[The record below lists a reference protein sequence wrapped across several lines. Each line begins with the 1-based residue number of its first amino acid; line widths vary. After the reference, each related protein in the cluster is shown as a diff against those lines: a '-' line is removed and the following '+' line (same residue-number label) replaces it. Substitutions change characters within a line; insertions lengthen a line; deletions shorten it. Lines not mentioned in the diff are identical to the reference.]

1 MYYKYEI
8 INNGK
13 EDILYLYLNMKYEF
27 SKELIGNDFKDL
39 SRRTKNFINSN
50 KINFN
55 GNKVYLIVDNIVVK
69 TVDISTVE
77 GNTMNYNLY
86 SPDHYMVN
94 IELVDSS
101 ISEITLREYLL
112 TQLFTYY
119 SFGLHNEVYKAIC
132 VLFNTYAYKMMSKN
146 KLIPFNDSFSTFDIV
161 DEYKTLSNYN
171 VLVENFNLIID
182 EVCGQFLS
190 YNNDFILPFIHYSN
204 NGYTLANKMY
214 PFLSSVKCLWDL
226 SSNEYINYHDYNY
239 NYLSK
244 ILNVEINSKSY
255 INIKNINNDKI
266 IIINDKNFSCSEFR
280 NILNLKSNNFY
291 IIVYEKYLR
300 IITIGCGNYY
310 GLSLFAAN
318 EIAKNGSRYNNILN
332 YFFPKTKLCK
342 YIKKEQ

>member
-39 SRRTKNFINSN
+39 SRRTKNFINTN
-50 KINFN
+50 KINFK

-77 GNTMNYNLY
+77 GNTMNFNIY

-101 ISEITLREYLL
+101 ISEISLREYLL

-119 SFGLHNEVYKAIC
+119 SLDLHNEVYKSIC

-146 KLIPFNDSFSTFDIV
+146 KFIPYNDSFSTYDII
-161 DEYKTLSNYN
+161 DEYKSTSNYN
-171 VLVENFNLIID
+171 SLVENFNIIID
-182 EVCGQFLS
+182 EVCGQFLA
-190 YNNDFILPFIHYSN
+190 YNNQFILPFIHYSN
-204 NGYTLANKMY
+204 NGYTLTNKLY
-214 PFLSSVKCLWDL
+214 PFLSSVKCLWDMA
-226 SSNEYINYHDYNY
+226 SEDYINFHDYNY
-239 NYLSK
+239 EYLSK
-244 ILNVEINSKSY
+244 ILNVVINSKSL
-255 INIKNINNDKI
+255 INIKNVGNDKI
-266 IIINDKNFSCSEFR
+266 IIIDNKSFNCSEFR
-280 NILNLKSNNFY
+280 NKLNLKSSNFY

-300 IITIGCGNYY
+300 IVTIGCGNYY
-310 GLSLFAAN
+310 GLSIFAAN
-318 EIAKNGSRYNNILN
+318 EIAKNGCNYNNILK